1 MNQYP
6 PNIKE
11 ECVSPDHYLNV
22 PGTTNQRY
30 TPSPESHHFPLPDTQ
45 ALLMTNTLAGQSPIY
60 APSISPSQHQSLPS
74 FDAFPQT
81 YQLSP
86 ISHQM
91 NMPLD
96 TDIAN
101 VVINQ
106 FGVSDNTGNAADIT
120 QTNEMLADDAQNV
133 GTFSDLDLNHISMS
147 DSEIIRFMEN
157 TEQTM
162 EDSMSDS
169 LNQLNLQRSS

>member
-1 MNQYP
+1 
-6 PNIKE
+6 
-11 ECVSPDHYLNV
+11 
-22 PGTTNQRY
+22 
-30 TPSPESHHFPLPDTQ
+30 
-45 ALLMTNTLAGQSPIY
+45 
-60 APSISPSQHQSLPS
+60 
-74 FDAFPQT
+74 
-81 YQLSP
+81 
-86 ISHQM
+86 
-91 NMPLD
+91 MPLD